1 MSETVGAQFAEMAD
15 ITEVLRIGTELD
27 GGVEHRNLKAS
38 GNLASGGVVTLNT
51 FKDFGDGPLSLDG
64 LRIVVLGIVKGNLAG
79 E

>member
-1 MSETVGAQFAEMAD
+1 MAD

-27 GGVEHRNLKAS
+27 GGVEQRNLKAS